1 MTNQHDID
9 AFIEQAENK
18 VLVAGYGS
26 LLSQYSRKTYSK
38 INGSGLGVLVKGWE
52 RNWITRSITEN
63 QTYAGAIPNSNRAV
77 SAQLI
82 ALQFDDDFEKR
93 EQDYRFTQI
102 DVTCLDIICPE
113 AKVHQRLLTQL
124 AKTSIYICETLLIEP
139 SNSNFPVN
147 LSYLETCLAGSY
159 ELYSDQG
166 VESFFNHTHGWDK
179 SHFNDDR
186 KLHLY
191 PRSTPVNNAPWD
203 IKALLD
209 NAKNK
214 A

>member
-1 MTNQHDID
+1 MNNQHDIN
-9 AFIEQAENK
+9 AFMEHAENK

-38 INGSGLGVLVKGWE
+38 INGSGIGIAVKGWE
-52 RNWITRSITEN
+52 RNWITRSISEN
-63 QTYAGAIPNSNRAV
+63 QTYAGAVPNNNRII

-82 ALQFDDDFEKR
+82 ALEFDDDFEKR

-102 DVTCLDIICPE
+102 DLACLDIISPA
-113 AKVHQRLLTQL
+113 AKAHQRLLSQL
-124 AKTSIYICETLLIEP
+124 AKTPIYICETLVIEP
-139 SNSNFPVN
+139 STSSFPVN
-147 LSYLETCLAGSY
+147 LSYIETCLAGSY
-159 ELYSDQG
+159 ELYGDQG
-166 VESFFNHTHGWDK
+166 VESFFTHTNGWDD

-191 PRSTPVNNAPWD
+191 PRSTPVNEAPWD
-203 IKALLD
+203 IMALLD
-209 NAKNK
+209 KAKNK